1 MSKLRTLIAC
11 ASTFS
16 LIFAISCAGDAPV
29 TRDSGG
35 GVKYDTGWT
44 PPKDTGSPWKYDT
57 TTPPDTGT
65 PQADQ
70 YVWPDTGGSVDSWS
84 WPTDTY
90 TGAPFGCQIDADCFG
105 KLCCPTPWGVK
116 VCADVCSPTP

>member
-11 ASTFS
+11 ASVLS
-16 LIFAISCAGDAPV
+16 LVFAVSCAGDAPT
-29 TRDSGG
+29 TRDSGST
-35 GVKYDTGWT
+35 VKYDTGGW
-44 PPKDTGSPWKYDT
+44 PQPDQSPWQYDT
-57 TTPPDTGT
+57 TPPTPDTGV

-70 YVWPDTGGSVDSWS
+70 YVWPDTGGGSDTWS
-84 WPTDTY
+84 WPSDTY